1 MIDLRNTCVVVR
13 TREEYEN
20 ILKIAEKQGFHWYEE
35 EDARPFVF
43 TFLFPYILHFRSD
56 YIIGV
61 IRKDLKLNFIDY
73 KCYEASELIKEK
85 ELTAKE
91 FIKGFYKI
99 RADCGYTEHCDK
111 CQLNQNN
118 TKCEKFLC
126 NFSHWE
132 NNEDEL
138 IKIMINVI
146 AEQKEIEC
154 VKNFIKDSYETL
166 DKDIVNA
173 LEFVVK
179 KIKE

>member
-13 TREEYEN
+13 TQEECKN
-20 ILKIAEKQGFHWYEE
+20 ILKEAEKQGFQ
-35 EDARPFVF
+35 DILPFISSAS
-43 TFLFPYILHFRSD
+43 LPYILQFKFDHIVEAYRISSKIDFT
-56 YIIGV
+56 
-61 IRKDLKLNFIDY
+61 DY

-91 FIKGFYKI
+91 FIKGYYKI

-111 CQLNQNN
+111 CQLNQDN

-126 NFSHWE
+126 DFSHWE

-173 LEFVVK
+173 LEFIVK
-179 KIKE
+179 KIKEG

>member
-1 MIDLRNTCVVVR
+1 MIDLRNTYVVIR
-13 TREEYEN
+13 TQEERKN
-20 ILKIAEKQGFHWYEE
+20 ILKEAEKQRFQ
-35 EDARPFVF
+35 DIRPF
-43 TFLFPYILHFRSD
+43 TSSISLPYILQFKPDYFIDVFRISSE
-56 YIIGV
+56 I
-61 IRKDLKLNFIDY
+61 NFIDY
-73 KCYEASELIKEK
+73 KCYEASELIKKK

-111 CQLNQNN
+111 CQLNQDN